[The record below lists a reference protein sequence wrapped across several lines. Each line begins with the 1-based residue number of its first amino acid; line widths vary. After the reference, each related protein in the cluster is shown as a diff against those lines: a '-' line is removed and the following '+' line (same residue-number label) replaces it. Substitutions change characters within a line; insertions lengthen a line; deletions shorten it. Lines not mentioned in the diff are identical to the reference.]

1 MSRSFIPFQDENLQH
16 FQSKQFFSRESAQFA
31 YEKYFKDIN
40 ENTHKSQF
48 QVIMLLIWTLVNQ
61 EIMDTESFLA
71 STKGENHLFRIS
83 SGKKEGDLQRK
94 ASILLSLSGFHF
106 YFNITLKR
114 VGDDLIIDS
123 YIFQR

>member
-16 FQSKQFFSRESAQFA
+16 FQTKQLFSRESAQFA
-31 YEKYFKDIN
+31 YEKYLKDIN
-40 ENTHKSQF
+40 LNTHKNQF
-48 QVIMLLIWTLVNQ
+48 QVQMLLIWTLVNQ
-61 EIMDTESFLA
+61 EIMDTERFLA